1 VPDIPGI
8 LNQEQNEC
16 MGEYFYQEKDEHYVV
31 PIVNVSFSLQHVRP
45 AYFSLPTMRT
55 CSSNTYSYD
64 DNDG

>member
-1 VPDIPGI
+1 
-8 LNQEQNEC
+8 